1 MPGGRSLLVPQVRRG
16 GVVCGDAAGMFR
28 LVVAYSVKQDSPA
41 SEITL
46 RPTNGAQGLPADAD
60 TGNHKD
66 AFPDSSLMYL
76 IIGAIVVVASMVG
89 GFTMVGGKLLSLWHV
104 NEIIVIC
111 GCALGA
117 YVIATPPKV
126 MKGAMQSTI
135 ALLKGPKY
143 QRTDYVDLLKLI
155 YEILMKMRREGT
167 MAIEDHVE
175 NPERSA
181 IFQKYPKIA
190 ADHHMLTFI
199 TDCLRLMIG
208 GSMSPHELES
218 LLEYE
223 LETHHQEALEPAH
236 SVQKVADAL
245 PGFGIVA
252 AVLGIILTMSIV
264 GSAPPAEIGQKVA
277 SALVGTF
284 LGIFLAYGFVG
295 PVATAMENRAHD
307 EGKAFEVVKMALVAS
322 LRGYPPSVAIEFARK
337 LLFSGVRP
345 SFQDLEA
352 DLKAAKG

>member
-1 MPGGRSLLVPQVRRG
+1 
-16 GVVCGDAAGMFR
+16 
-28 LVVAYSVKQDSPA
+28 
-41 SEITL
+41 
-46 RPTNGAQGLPADAD
+46 
-60 TGNHKD
+60 
-66 AFPDSSLMYL
+66 MYL
-76 IIGAIVVVASMVG
+76 IIGAVVVIASMIG
-89 GFTMVGGKLLSLWHV
+89 GFMMVGGKLLTLWHP

-126 MKGAMQSTI
+126 MKS
-135 ALLKGPKY
+135 ALQTMVALFKGP
-143 QRTDYVDLLKLI
+143 
-155 YEILMKMRREGT
+155 EMLMKMRRDGT
-167 MAIEDHVE
+167 MAIEDHIE
-175 NPERSA
+175 NPGNST

-190 ADHHMLTFI
+190 ADNHLLTFI
-199 TDCLRLMIG
+199 TDCMRLIVG

-264 GSAPPAEIGQKVA
+264 GSAPAAEIGAKVA

-295 PVATAMENRAHD
+295 PMATAMENRAHE

-337 LLFSGVRP
+337 LLFSDVRP

-352 DLKAAKG
+352 DLKTAKG